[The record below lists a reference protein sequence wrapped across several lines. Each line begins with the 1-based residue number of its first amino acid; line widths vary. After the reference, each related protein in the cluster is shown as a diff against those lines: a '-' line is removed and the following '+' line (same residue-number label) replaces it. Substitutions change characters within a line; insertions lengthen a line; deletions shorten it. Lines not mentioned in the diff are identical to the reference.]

1 MTITRTLA
9 AALAAMALTA
19 PTALARPADMHVPA
33 VQTATQ
39 DQPKQDLRS
48 ADAKDAAQNASGTR
62 DAALPLADRQPV
74 TPAPV
79 AETPDSGGIGW
90 MTIGIGIAGSL
101 LAVSGLAVLAGR
113 SRRIP
118 RPRISA

>member
-19 PTALARPADMHVPA
+19 PTALARPADMNGPA
-33 VQTATQ
+33 VRTAKQ

-62 DAALPLADRQPV
+62 DAALQLADRQPV

-79 AETPDSGGIGW
+79 ETPDSGGIGW

-118 RPRISA
+118 RPRTSA